1 MEYRIVKDGRIMSYG
16 KRREKRLREQII
28 YFWYIKEAFP
38 TFSISCSPRRQ
49 LNLFLGVDE
58 IITNKTLS
66 VINIGG
72 AHYKINRLRN
82 DPEVY
87 CPYL

>member
-1 MEYRIVKDGRIMSYG
+1 MVKGE
-16 KRREKRLREQII
+16 KKRLREQII
-28 YFWYIKEAFP
+28 YFWYVKEAFP

-66 VINIGG
+66 IINIDG
-72 AHYKINRLRN
+72 AHYKINRLRKLK
-82 DPEVY
+82 ESIT
-87 CPYL
+87 

>member
-1 MEYRIVKDGRIMSYG
+1 MSYG

-66 VINIGG
+66 VINIGS
-72 AHYKINRLRN
+72 ARYKINRLRKLK
-82 DPEVY
+82 ESIT
-87 CPYL
+87 

>member
-1 MEYRIVKDGRIMSYG
+1 MVKGE
-16 KRREKRLREQII
+16 KKRLREQII
-28 YFWYIKEAFP
+28 YFWYVKEAFP

-66 VINIGG
+66 IINIDG

-82 DPEVY
+82 NPEVY

>member
-1 MEYRIVKDGRIMSYG
+1 MVKGE
-16 KRREKRLREQII
+16 KKRLREQII
-28 YFWYIKEAFP
+28 YFWYVKEAFP

-66 VINIGG
+66 IINIDG

-82 DPEVY
+82 DTEVY